1 MTPLRVFILRQDQ
14 VIDVHSFED
23 PRQEFV
29 REFNQLNQDTT
40 YWAVIEEE
48 ASHLTGD
55 QLRPACTHRRT
66 CEDA

>member
-1 MTPLRVFILRQDQ
+1 MTPLRVLILRQDQ

-29 REFNQLNQDTT
+29 KEFNQLNHDTT
-40 YWAVIEEE
+40 YWAIIEED
-48 ASHLTGD
+48 ASPMVDRAQST
-55 QLRPACTHRRT
+55 CSHRRT